1 MAVDVE
7 YIIRLNDK
15 LSSKLKTAQAQVDKL
30 NNKVNKAKTNFGG
43 LGSAFARVGGAVA
56 LGALAKQVVTL
67 GVNMEQTRVSFTTF
81 LGGTE
86 EAAQGAERLIAQLNE
101 FANVTPFTNDQV
113 IKASRTLLAFG
124 FTADELQPTLKMLG
138 DVSAGTGKD
147 LSELGVIFGQIKGAG
162 RLMGQDLLQLINA
175 GFNPLQVMSEKT
187 GQSMS
192 SLKDQMSKGAISFEM
207 VQDAFKAATSEGGLF
222 NDMMAKQS
230 KTVGGQI
237 STLIGKLQLLG
248 IKVGEALLPVIE
260 MFTKLATLLVENE
273 ELLKTLGVVVGIAA
287 AAFVVYKVAA
297 LAATASTIGFSGA
310 VLKLN
315 AIIAA
320 NPIGAI
326 VTAIAAL
333 VAIIVVIIRHYNKW
347 GAAVSFLLGPLGM
360 LINIVQAFRR
370 NWEDVKK
377 AFSEGG
383 FLEGLKKIGAVLLD
397 SLLMPIQQ
405 LLELVSRIPG
415 LSGIAGKGAEKI
427 LALRER
433 LGVRTA
439 GEEAATT
446 AEDSLTSKAGTG
458 GAVSGGAVVGGGA
471 GSGGALGAKVSEV
484 KANAPKVFNI
494 NIEKL
499 VEALN
504 VNTTN
509 LRDTSTRIKDEVEK
523 ALLTAIT
530 DASIISE

>member
-7 YIIRLNDK
+7 YVIRLNDK

-56 LGALAKQVVTL
+56 LGVLAKQVVTL
-67 GVNMEQTRVSFTTF
+67 GVDMEQTRVSFTTF

-237 STLIGKLQLLG
+237 STLIG
-248 IKVGEALLPVIE
+248 
-260 MFTKLATLLVENE
+260 LA
-273 ELLKTLGVVVGIAA
+273 KHC
-287 AAFVVYKVAA
+287 F
-297 LAATASTIGFSGA
+297 
-310 VLKLN
+310 
-315 AIIAA
+315 
-320 NPIGAI
+320 
-326 VTAIAAL
+326 
-333 VAIIVVIIRHYNKW
+333 
-347 GAAVSFLLGPLGM
+347 
-360 LINIVQAFRR
+360 Q
-370 NWEDVKK
+370 
-377 AFSEGG
+377 
-383 FLEGLKKIGAVLLD
+383 
-397 SLLMPIQQ
+397 
-405 LLELVSRIPG
+405 
-415 LSGIAGKGAEKI
+415 
-427 LALRER
+427 
-433 LGVRTA
+433 
-439 GEEAATT
+439 
-446 AEDSLTSKAGTG
+446 
-458 GAVSGGAVVGGGA
+458 
-471 GSGGALGAKVSEV
+471 
-484 KANAPKVFNI
+484 
-494 NIEKL
+494 
-499 VEALN
+499 
-504 VNTTN
+504 
-509 LRDTSTRIKDEVEK
+509 
-523 ALLTAIT
+523 
-530 DASIISE
+530 

>member
-1 MAVDVE
+1 
-7 YIIRLNDK
+7 
-15 LSSKLKTAQAQVDKL
+15 
-30 NNKVNKAKTNFGG
+30 
-43 LGSAFARVGGAVA
+43 
-56 LGALAKQVVTL
+56 
-67 GVNMEQTRVSFTTF
+67 
-81 LGGTE
+81 
-86 EAAQGAERLIAQLNE
+86 
-101 FANVTPFTNDQV
+101 
-113 IKASRTLLAFG
+113 
-124 FTADELQPTLKMLG
+124 
-138 DVSAGTGKD
+138 
-147 LSELGVIFGQIKGAG
+147 
-162 RLMGQDLLQLINA
+162 
-175 GFNPLQVMSEKT
+175 
-187 GQSMS
+187 
-192 SLKDQMSKGAISFEM
+192 
-207 VQDAFKAATSEGGLF
+207 
-222 NDMMAKQS
+222 
-230 KTVGGQI
+230 
-237 STLIGKLQLLG
+237 
-248 IKVGEALLPVIE
+248 
-260 MFTKLATLLVENE
+260 
-273 ELLKTLGVVVGIAA
+273 
-287 AAFVVYKVAA
+287 
-297 LAATASTIGFSGA
+297 
-310 VLKLN
+310 
-315 AIIAA
+315 
-320 NPIGAI
+320 
-326 VTAIAAL
+326 L

-347 GAAVSFLLGPLGM
+347 GAAVTFLLGPLGM